1 MKKMIFLLFLL
12 VVGREMVIGQPSNT
26 IPAGAYC
33 FNATAGWI
41 PVASAAGTVSPSNPP
56 GMALYGFNNNQWYA
70 LACDANGNLAVT
82 ASGGTIAAGTAGQ
95 IAAYSGSTA
104 IGAIS
109 EVPIA
114 NLTTNPS
121 TVFFVNSNSS
131 YSGTPD
137 GSPDKPYTSFSQAYA
152 AMTQAKPY
160 VMIIAPWT
168 TYADLNPTF
177 PSNITG
183 LKIYGNQATYTIVS
197 GTLAIS
203 CPTVVFYLFTSG
215 AITSTS
221 TWSRYGGSLSGN
233 LTITGTGEFR
243 DTVFIGAVVIGVGS
257 SATVS
262 FNSVTLAGT
271 ITSLGS
277 GSTVIIKNH
286 STLTNSLSSPNIN
299 MSAGGKLSIEETNLT
314 NGGSGSNINCAD
326 GATSSTANFIGDGT
340 IMNNGISCGTA
351 YTYLSPGAIVPS
363 VSGSAIYPTT
373 QSIFGP
379 ATAPSGSCSPSG
391 VWVFSQDGHATA
403 CISGTWTTKI

>member
-1 MKKMIFLLFLL
+1 M
-12 VVGREMVIGQPSNT
+12 VVAQPSNT
-26 IPAGAYC
+26 VPAGAYC
-33 FNATAGWI
+33 LNATAGWI

-56 GMALYGFNNNQWYA
+56 GMALYGFSNNQWYA

-137 GSPDKPYTSFSQAYA
+137 GTPDKPYTSFSQAYA
-152 AMTQAKPY
+152 AMTQAKAY

-168 TYADLNPTF
+168 TYADSNPTF
-177 PSNITG
+177 PSSITG
-183 LKIYGNQATYTIVS
+183 LTIYGNQAIYTIIS

-203 CPTVVFYLFTSG
+203 CPTVVFYLNTSG
-215 AITSTS
+215 ALTSS
-221 TWSRYGGSLSGN
+221 SSWVRYGGSLSGN
-233 LTITGTGEFR
+233 LTITGTGQFR
-243 DTVFIGAVVIGVGS
+243 DTVITGAVVLDVGS
-257 SATVS
+257 SATVI
-262 FNSVTLAGT
+262 FNGVTSTGT
-271 ITSLGS
+271 ITSQGS

-299 MSAGGKLSIEETNLT
+299 MSAGGKLSIEESNLT
-314 NGGSGSNINCAD
+314 NAGSGVNINCTD
-326 GATSSTANFIGDGT
+326 GATSSTPNFIGDGT

-351 YTYLSPGAIVPS
+351 YTYLSPGAVVPS
-363 VSGSAIYPTT
+363 VSGTAVYPTT